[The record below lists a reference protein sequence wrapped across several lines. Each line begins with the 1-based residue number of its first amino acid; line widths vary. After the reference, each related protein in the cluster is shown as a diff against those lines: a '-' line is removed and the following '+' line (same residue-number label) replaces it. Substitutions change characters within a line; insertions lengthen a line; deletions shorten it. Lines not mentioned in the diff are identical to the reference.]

1 MTPASSARY
10 QSRLFRFV
18 HKQSRRFTQ
27 QCDRAW
33 RNLQSTASWVAAVGM
48 YPIFLLLQS
57 RRSTANQVHQ
67 AVEATLRQLPSD
79 DAIVQKE
86 SPTVDTPIRQVLL
99 YVKGAGSASVQGAG
113 ERRELGEQL
122 PTTNYQL
129 PITNYPIQ
137 GIASQLASRNL
148 VLVTAQNQTLDVIDP
163 QQQATLQ
170 EQIVTAIAQYW
181 QYRQKIGHQSQLH
194 STGGFRNPPVPTP
207 PWLTSLDHT
216 VAEVESHHLV
226 RVKSAAIAFYQGIF
240 SQSTD
245 IAGSERPT
253 ADVQT
258 EASSKTHA
266 TRILSLIWAAID
278 YFFGTD
284 DRATT
289 PSITTSTTHKR
300 VSPLTGRSIP
310 VNPKFPARRPTA
322 KLPASNDSADRD
334 LEDPWLTASDL
345 FGSVTPETTG
355 DRAVPTFALPTN
367 PIVDYTFPQERGR
380 LRQFLS
386 KIRAPKGI
394 AKQQTTANDSP
405 NPPYKGGQ
413 QSTPEISRLQNRASK
428 KISPLL
434 RRGVGEIEP
443 RAKSAEIRRT
453 SKVKQ
458 SLHKAEPS
466 NISTPETRNSSM
478 QSTPDWIETPATL
491 MGYVKHPLEQILAW
505 LDRAMLWFEEVFLK
519 FWQWIHK
526 LWRKF

>member
-18 HKQSRRFTQ
+18 HKQSRRFNQ

-79 DAIVQKE
+79 DAVIQEE

-99 YVKGAGSASVQGAG
+99 YVTGAG
-113 ERRELGEQL
+113 RRELGELRELRELREKKQHSPVFTQCSASVYCQL
-122 PTTNYQL
+122 STNNYQL

-137 GIASQLASRNL
+137 GIASQLDSRNL
-148 VLVTAQNQTLDVIDP
+148 VLVTAQNQTLDVIEP
-163 QQQATLQ
+163 QQQVALQ
-170 EQIVTAIAQYW
+170 DQIMTAIAQYW
-181 QYRQKIGHQSQLH
+181 QYRQKIGHQSQLPNASSQERGKMSKRLAPPDS
-194 STGGFRNPPVPTP
+194 STGAQLCAPTTP

-226 RVKSAAIAFYQGIF
+226 RVKSAAIAFYQSIF

-245 IAGSERPT
+245 LAGSERST
-253 ADVQT
+253 AAVR
-258 EASSKTHA
+258 EASSKTH
-266 TRILSLIWAAID
+266 TTGILSLIWAAID

-289 PSITTSTTHKR
+289 PPLTPDTTRKGVAPH
-300 VSPLTGRSIP
+300 LTGRSIP

-322 KLPASNDSADRD
+322 KLPASEGSAEED

-355 DRAVPTFALPTN
+355 DRTMPNFALPAN
-367 PIVDYTFPQERGR
+367 PSIDYTFPQERGR

-386 KIRAPKGI
+386 KIRAPKAM
-394 AKQQTTANDSP
+394 AKQQIRASDPP
-405 NPPYKGGQ
+405 NPPYKG
-413 QSTPEISRLQNRASK
+413 
-428 KISPLL
+428 
-434 RRGVGEIEP
+434 
-443 RAKSAEIRRT
+443 
-453 SKVKQ
+453 
-458 SLHKAEPS
+458 
-466 NISTPETRNSSM
+466 
-478 QSTPDWIETPATL
+478 
-491 MGYVKHPLEQILAW
+491 
-505 LDRAMLWFEEVFLK
+505 
-519 FWQWIHK
+519 
-526 LWRKF
+526 